1 LSARFGFAGTVHV
14 SGCAKG
20 CAKSGPADL
29 VLVGSEGR
37 YGIVRN
43 GTARDQTTRHLS
55 FAELA
60 ADAGS
65 VFGVDRGH
73 GHD

>member
-1 LSARFGFAGTVHV
+1 LPRFRFSGTVHV

-20 CAKSGPADL
+20 CAKSGPADF

-43 GTARDQTTRHLS
+43 GTARDEATRQLS

-60 ADAGS
+60 ADPGHI
-65 VFGVDRGH
+65 FGFDQDH

>member
-1 LSARFGFAGTVHV
+1 LLPRFGFAGTVHV

-43 GTARDQTTRHLS
+43 GTAQDQSARPLS

-60 ADAGS
+60 ADPGTI
-65 VFGVDRGH
+65 FDIDRGCR
-73 GHD
+73 HD

>member
-1 LSARFGFAGTVHV
+1 LLPGSRFAGTVHV
-14 SGCAKG
+14 SGCPKG
-20 CAKSGPADL
+20 CAKSGPAEL

-43 GTARDQTTRHLS
+43 GTARDHATRHLS

-60 ADAGS
+60 ADSGS
-65 VFGVDRGH
+65 IFGVDQGPRT
-73 GHD
+73 

>member
-1 LSARFGFAGTVHV
+1 
-14 SGCAKG
+14 
-20 CAKSGPADL
+20 
-29 VLVGSEGR
+29 VLVGFDGR

-43 GTARDQTTRHLS
+43 GTARDEATRHLA

-60 ADAGS
+60 ADPGAVIGI
-65 VFGVDRGH
+65 DQGH